1 MYCRSRTW
9 LTPLRLATGLSLLL
23 VAAGAA
29 HAADAAKPSAE
40 GIAFFEANIRPV
52 LVEKCYACHSQQAK
66 KLKGNLLVDNRE
78 GLLKGGDTGP
88 AIVPGKP
95 EESLVLEALRYES
108 YEMPPSGKL
117 PDAVIADFEKW
128 IKIGAPDP
136 RIGAAPVAATGTI
149 DLEQGRQF
157 WCFQPLKHHDPP
169 AVKNISWP
177 RGPIDQFVL
186 TNLESH
192 DLEPAKDAD
201 RETWLRRVTFDLIG
215 LPPTI
220 EEIDAFINDI
230 SADAYE
236 RVVDRLLAAPHF
248 GERWG
253 RHWLDVARFAES
265 SGGGRTLLFKDA
277 WRYRD
282 YVLNSVNA
290 DKPVDQ
296 FLIEQIAGDLLPH
309 DTPEEEREHLIATGY
324 LILGAHNYEEQD
336 KAALEMDVVDEQLD
350 VIGRGLLGMTVTCA
364 RCHDHKFDPIPTA
377 DYYALAGILRST
389 HVLIHENVSKWV
401 TRSLPMSDV
410 EREAVKAHETK
421 VAALKQRLKVA
432 KAESGS
438 DKAKKK
444 LAALTK
450 QLKELQARSPAP
462 VAMAA
467 EDAKQIEDCQIC
479 IRGSVHHR
487 GPAVPRGVLQVATTG
502 GSPNMPAEH
511 SGRLELAQWIASPQN
526 PLTARVYVNRVWHYL
541 FGVGLV
547 RTLDNFGTTGELP
560 SHPELLDYL
569 AQRFVEQGWST
580 KKLVRE
586 LALSHAYRMS
596 TEFNDAA
603 AAVDPENRLLW
614 RMNRKRLDAESLRDA
629 MLMASG
635 RLDFKYGGQN
645 MNKDVLEKVSAV
657 VPAEYGYQFKDTRRS
672 VYTPAFRNRMH
683 ELFEVFDFADQN
695 RSVSQRNVTTV
706 APQALFM
713 LNSPFVMEEAKAAA
727 KRALADD
734 NSTEDELITRAFREA
749 LGRAPSR
756 RELTMARWAIH
767 RPKDNGIDGDTRK
780 LAGWEQLYQGLFGCV
795 DFRYLD

>member
-1 MYCRSRTW
+1 
-9 LTPLRLATGLSLLL
+9 
-23 VAAGAA
+23 
-29 HAADAAKPSAE
+29 
-40 GIAFFEANIRPV
+40 
-52 LVEKCYACHSQQAK
+52 
-66 KLKGNLLVDNRE
+66 
-78 GLLKGGDTGP
+78 
-88 AIVPGKP
+88 
-95 EESLVLEALRYES
+95 VLEALRYES

-296 FLIEQIAGDLLPH
+296 FLTEQIAGDLLPH
-309 DTPEEEREHLIATGY
+309 NTPEGEREHLIATGY

-401 TRSLPMSDV
+401 TRSLPTSNA
-410 EREAVKAHETK
+410 EREAIKAHETK
-421 VAALKQRLKVA
+421 VAALKQRLKAA
-432 KAESGS
+432 KADGTS

-444 LAALTK
+444 VADLTK

-467 EDAKQIEDCQIC
+467 EDAKQIDDCQIC

-502 GSPNMPAEH
+502 DSPTMPADH
-511 SGRLELAQWIASPQN
+511 SGRLELARWIASPQN
-526 PLTARVYVNRVWHYL
+526 PLTGRVYVNRVWHYL

-586 LALSHAYRMS
+586 LVLSHAYRMS

-635 RLDFKYGGQN
+635 RLDLKYGGQN

-713 LNSPFVMEEAKAAA
+713 LNSPFVMEEAAAAA
-727 KRALADD
+727 KRTLAVDD
-734 NSTEDELITRAFREA
+734 ATDDQRITRAFREA

-756 RELTMARWAIH
+756 RELTMARWAVH
-767 RPKDNGIDGDTRK
+767 PSKDNGIDAERRK

>member
-1 MYCRSRTW
+1 MYCRPRTW
-9 LTPLRLATGLSLLL
+9 LTPWRLATGLSLLL
-23 VAAGAA
+23 LGASA
-29 HAADAAKPSAE
+29 TRAADAAKPSTE

-88 AIVPGKP
+88 AIVPCKP
-95 EESLVLEALRYES
+95 EESLLLEALRYES

-128 IKIGAPDP
+128 IAIGAPDP

-157 WCFQPLKHHDPP
+157 WCFQPVKHHALP
-169 AVKNISWP
+169 AVKNSSWP
-177 RGPIDQFVL
+177 RGPIDHFL
-186 TNLESH
+186 LAKLESH

-201 RETWLRRVTFDLIG
+201 RATWLRRVTFDLIG

-220 EEIDAFINDI
+220 EELDAFINDT
-230 SADAYE
+230 STDAYE
-236 RVVDRLLAAPHF
+236 KVVDRLLASPHF

-282 YVLNSVNA
+282 YVLNSVNTA
-290 DKPVDQ
+290 KPVDQ

-309 DTPEEEREHLIATGY
+309 NTPEAEREHLIATGY

-401 TRSLPMSDV
+401 TRSLPMSDA
-410 EREAVKAHETK
+410 ERKAVKAHEAQ
-421 VAALKQRLKVA
+421 VAAIKQKLKAA
-432 KAESGS
+432 KEDGNSG
-438 DKAKKK
+438 KAKKK
-444 LAALTK
+444 IAALTK
-450 QLKELQARSPAP
+450 QLKDLQARSPEP

-487 GPAVPRGVLQVATTG
+487 GATVPRGVLQVATTG
-502 GSPNMPAEH
+502 DPPIMPADH

-560 SHPELLDYL
+560 SHTELLDYL
-569 AQRFVEQGWST
+569 AERFMQEGWST

-586 LALSHAYRMS
+586 LALSHAYRIS

-635 RLDFKYGGQN
+635 RLDLTYGGQN
-645 MNKDVLEKVSAV
+645 MTKDVLEKVSAV

-713 LNSPFVMEEAKAAA
+713 LNSPFVMEEAAAAA

-734 NSTEDELITRAFREA
+734 DATDDQRITRAFREA

-756 RELTMARWAIH
+756 RELTMARWAVH
-767 RPKDNGIDGDTRK
+767 PAKANDGDSENGK